1 MRRSRGFS
9 TGFYLPILALQ
20 ALNGATASAQTA
32 DATTT
37 GSNASANIP
46 AGGLEEIVVTAAR
59 REQNESKVPISIT
72 AFTQKALDE
81 NNVRTVDDIMKLTP
95 GVQFDRSGDREG
107 IASISI
113 RGVQSDAGSGAT
125 GIYIDDTPIQSRA
138 DIGGLGSSVW
148 PQIFNLE
155 RVEVLRGPQGT
166 LFGAGSEGG
175 TVRFITP
182 QPSTTQYQV
191 YARSE
196 LSFTQDGAPSQEL
209 GVAGNVPV
217 VDGTLGVRA
226 SAYYRHDGGYVNRVD
241 YISGNVEQPNSNF
254 QDTKSLRLALIYKP
268 ADALTITP
276 AFYYQSL
283 DFNDSGLFWD
293 PLSNVSAGDF
303 NRSSNIRNSL
313 TDKFSLPSLKV
324 EWALPGATFISNSS
338 YFDRTQTSVDD
349 LAYFEAYIWAQ
360 SPYYPAGMYAPSYYG
375 VHQKIYTQE
384 FRLQSQDPD
393 ARVNW
398 VAGVF
403 YQHNWQNF
411 IQEVQ
416 DTFLPGLFKAATG
429 GDFNAIFGSLY
440 QNLYTVYV
448 NPFITVDKQ
457 TAAFGQVDLKI
468 TDKLKGTVGLRVSK
482 TDLSTDILY
491 AGPITGGLFTRTTAS
506 AEKPVTPKFGLSYQ
520 ATENTMVYTSVSK
533 GYRPGGG
540 NNPVSINCDTDLGH
554 IGLKNSPAT
563 YASDSL
569 WSYEIGGKSRT
580 QDNRF
585 AVDGS
590 VYVIKWKNIQFNYVL
605 PTCNFPFTTNAGNAT
620 SKGVELT
627 LRARPVDSL
636 DLGFSFGYTN
646 ASYDNTQYFGGQKL
660 FAAEASITGAGDR
673 LLVSPWTASL
683 FGQWKFVAL
692 EHDSYFRVNF
702 NHSAALNHGLASQDP
717 NNGSYDP
724 TTIGL
729 PALNDL
735 DLRLGTHLGPV
746 DAALFVN
753 NTTNQHPILT
763 RSHAAP
769 GDPLFMSSTVRP
781 RTIGVNASYRF

>member
-1 MRRSRGFS
+1 MRGSRR
-9 TGFYLPILALQ
+9 LPAGWCLPALALQ
-20 ALNGATASAQTA
+20 ALGGASAFAQTENTT
-32 DATTT
+32 AT
-37 GSNASANIP
+37 G
-46 AGGLEEIVVTAAR
+46 GGLEEVVVTAAR
-59 REQNESKVPISIT
+59 REESQSKVPISIT

-81 NNVRTVDDIMKLTP
+81 NNVRTVDDIMRLTP

-138 DIGGLGSSVW
+138 DIGGIGSSVW
-148 PQIFNLE
+148 PQIFDLE

-182 QPSTTQYQV
+182 QPSTTQYQG
-191 YARSE
+191 YARGE
-196 LSFTQDGAPSQEL
+196 VSFTQDGSPSQEL
-209 GVAGNVPV
+209 GLAANAPV
-217 VDGTLGVRA
+217 IDGTLGVRA

-241 YISGNVEQPNSNF
+241 YISGNVEQPDSNF
-254 QDTKSLRLALIYKP
+254 HDTKALRLAMVYKP
-268 ADALTITP
+268 LDSLTITP
-276 AFYYQSL
+276 AFYYQNL

-293 PLSNVSAGDF
+293 PLSNVSAGNF

-313 TDKFSLPSLKV
+313 TDRFSLPSLKV
-324 EWALPGATFISNSS
+324 EWALPGVTFISNSS
-338 YFDRTQTSVDD
+338 YFDRTQKSVDD
-349 LAYFEAYIWAQ
+349 LAFFESYIWAQ

-375 VHQKIYTQE
+375 THQKIYTQE
-384 FRLQSQDPD
+384 LRLQSQDPD

-398 VAGVF
+398 VAGLF

-411 IQEVQ
+411 TQEVQ
-416 DTFLPGLFKAATG
+416 DTFLPDLFKKATG

-457 TAAFGQVDLKI
+457 TAAFGQIDVKI

-491 AGPITGGLFTRTTAS
+491 AGPIVGGLFTRTTNS
-506 AEKPVTPKFGLSYQ
+506 SEKPITPKFGMSYQ
-520 ATENTMVYTSVSK
+520 VTEGTMLYTSVAK

-540 NNPVSINCDTDLGH
+540 NNPVSLNCASDLER
-554 IGLKNSPAT
+554 ISLVNSPAT

-569 WSYEIGGKSRT
+569 WSYEIGAKSRS
-580 QDNRF
+580 QDGRF
-585 AVDGS
+585 AVDS
-590 VYVIKWKNIQFNYVL
+590 SLYVIKWKNIQFNYVL
-605 PTCNFPFTTNAGNAT
+605 PTCNFPFTTNAGDAT
-620 SKGVELT
+620 SKGVELAV
-627 LRARPVDSL
+627 RARPIDSL
-636 DLGFSFGYTN
+636 DLGLEFGYVH
-646 ASYDNTQYFGGQKL
+646 ASYDNTLYFGGQKL
-660 FAAEASITGAGDR
+660 FAGEASITGEGDR
-673 LLVSPWTASL
+673 LRVAPWTASM
-683 FGQWKFVAL
+683 FGQWKFLAL
-692 EHDSYFRVNF
+692 QHDSYFRVTL
-702 NHSAALNHGLASQDP
+702 NHSAGLAHGLASQDP

-729 PALNDL
+729 PTVNDL
-735 DLRLGTHLGPV
+735 DLRLGTHLGDL

-753 NTTNQHPILT
+753 NATNEHPILT
-763 RSHAAP
+763 HSHAAP